1 VTSLLTK
8 TTDSA
13 NLGTLLGVA
22 SAFESA
28 TRVVSPVLCGV
39 LIQWWSGAP
48 PLFAALVSGACALY
62 VRANWAVLHRAATV
76 AAAAAAGTK
85 AE

>member
-1 VTSLLTK
+1 M
-8 TTDSA
+8 
-13 NLGTLLGVA
+13 

-28 TRVVSPVLCGV
+28 TRVVSPLLCGV

-48 PLFAALVSGACALY
+48 PLLAAAVSGVCVLY
-62 VRANWAVLHRAATV
+62 VRANWSLLNAR
-76 AAAAAAGTK
+76 GDKPK